1 VSSFCDAAA
10 AVVAKRFKGGAE
22 YDVYFSADE
31 SVGRAKATWLV
42 HEAHEEAEEAEEAA
56 KAARATKQ
64 TMSSA
69 KPKM

>member
-1 VSSFCDAAA
+1 MQCKWGATWYD

-42 HEAHEEAEEAEEAA
+42 HEAHEEAEEAA

-69 KPKM
+69 NPKM